1 MNDEDRIELMRAL
14 AAFVAERVEH
24 ADRPTARA
32 HH

>member
-24 ADRPTARA
+24 ANQMPARA